1 MVINKCIC
9 LQTHVDVQNK
19 YFSTE
24 ILKDTRGESEGH
36 YVQVL
41 KPRDETGVSV
51 ARQKILTT
59 LA

>member
-1 MVINKCIC
+1 MYLSC
-9 LQTHVDVQNK
+9 K
-19 YFSTE
+19 YIYIYNMYKYLSTE
-24 ILKDTRGESEGH
+24 ILKDTRGESEDH

-51 ARQKILTT
+51 VPQKGLVT

>member
-1 MVINKCIC
+1 MVIYKYIC
-9 LQTHVDVQNK
+9 LQTHVHVQNK

-24 ILKDTRGESEGH
+24 ILKDTRGESEDH
-36 YVQVL
+36 YVRAL
-41 KPRDETGVSV
+41 KPRDKTGVLV